1 LPLQAQGEFALVK
14 EALESALE
22 LSGQPV
28 KRGTMAHK
36 HIVYMMLADAAAQ
49 LRDAA
54 ALQQYAPLLEELAV
68 QDDHLPYLAIAHRC
82 YGVICLLDEQ
92 YAEADARLSQALA
105 LFVEMEASWQ
115 IGRTLV
121 EKAEL
126 ALAQSDEAGARNDF
140 SRALAA
146 FESIEAAPDV
156 ERTRAALATL
166 A

>member
-1 LPLQAQGEFALVK
+1 MPLQAQGEFALVK

-54 ALQQYAPLLEELAV
+54 ALERYSPLLEELAI
-68 QDDHLPYLAIAHRC
+68 QDNHQPYLAIVHRC
-82 YGVICLLDEQ
+82 YGVICLLNEQ
-92 YAEADARLSQALA
+92 YAEADARLTQALT
-105 LFVEMEASWQ
+105 LFDEIEAPWQ

-126 ALAQSDEAGARNDF
+126 ALARSDEASARDDF

-146 FESIEAAPDV
+146 FESIGAAPDI
-156 ERTRAALATL
+156 EHTRAALTAL